1 MFCPN
6 CGKDCGSAKFCPECG
21 TKLPQAAK
29 KDAVWQVGIPCP
41 NCGGNRLEGNYCAFC
56 GTQMLLGTLDSNR
69 SSNTTEI
76 PLGIYEGCNGRLKL
90 EENAVT
96 LIRNHG
102 SRSFSI
108 RNMYAYLTKLIYY
121 RPRGSRNGYL
131 TIRWIGNTD
140 FPMPDISELE
150 TDASTLAFS
159 AERDLVFYHIYSLL
173 KAIAPDSVQANIH
186 DDQICSAALGMNG
199 VVVNLNTYF
208 DRYTPQRGLAA
219 TALANDI
226 GISIPVARMY
236 IDDYFDEQQQML
248 YDSNPNMAIR
258 DMRCIVQNKTAQEL
272 IALRM

>member
-1 MFCPN
+1 
-6 CGKDCGSAKFCPECG
+6 
-21 TKLPQAAK
+21 L
-29 KDAVWQVGIPCP
+29 
-41 NCGGNRLEGNYCAFC
+41 
-56 GTQMLLGTLDSNR
+56 LLGAVDSDQ
-69 SSNTTEI
+69 SSNTIEI

-131 TIRWIGNTD
+131 TIRWTGNTD

-159 AERDLVFYHIYSLL
+159 AECDLVFYHIYSLL
-173 KAIAPDSVQANIH
+173 KAIAPDSVQANIY
-186 DDQICSAALGMNG
+186 DDPICTPVLGTNG
-199 VVVNLNTYF
+199 FVTNLNTYF

-219 TALANDI
+219 TALADDI
-226 GISIPVARMY
+226 GIPIAVARMH
-236 IDDYFDEQQQML
+236 IDNYFDEQQQML
-248 YDSNPNMAIR
+248 YDSDPNMAIR

-272 IALRM
+272 IARRM